1 MWFFLFG
8 VFVFVLIVF
17 VKVKDW
23 FCLWK
28 LCGMVN
34 FVIVDVVVNK
44 DNICFEFLRI
54 IVEKEVL
61 KNLKWIV
68 SMIEK

>member
-17 VKVKDW
+17 VKVKDR

-28 LCGMVN
+28 SCGMVN